1 MDKNCPV
8 LPTIVSFGAKIV
20 AGKFSNTKNKMA
32 DEIKLEAMK
41 TMTSI
46 TSILMKLQ
54 SMLLI
59 FISHRKTVENLFL
72 QSSIKKGII
81 VWTKS
86 SKHIWKD

>member
-46 TSILMKLQ
+46 TSVLMELQ

-59 FISHRKTVENLFL
+59 FISHSKTVENVLL

-81 VWTKS
+81 FWTKS